1 MNADVNSKTYCSL
14 REFRSDDFALES
26 RVGSIGIL
34 SISSYKPSASGFDS
48 DSLKVNDLRVEQLG
62 SQEAKEDNITAT
74 LWKGRIARGELG
86 GTRVILKAYP
96 ARTEGMDG
104 FTADTLAANELATHA
119 ALQPP
124 SVPQECPQ
132 LAKLLGGFVSGLGG
146 TVTEQWL
153 VFRNDG
159 LASAESYCAKATQAS
174 ADGRAVGE
182 GEFWDRFD
190 ASRPIRRR
198 KIFILKCI
206 REMLTGLAFMHS
218 RNRLHQSLGPSSL
231 ILSTTE
237 ERDAYGLR
245 CRLRDLAFAV
255 DVSDEALMG
264 GATLSEIWE
273 RGSVQSNA
281 DPKQSVAEALWQR
294 ARREGAWSG
303 PEKRAFG
310 IADDVYAAGLLLAY
324 MCLVPLSEPG
334 SIDGPSIQVQDRR
347 PPMRGERLHGP
358 CCWARPLTR
367 KGVVGHHGRSVPGSP
382 DGADLRCGL
391 GPGNRPHAAG
401 TRAVGLV
408 PQGTFAIA
416 LEDPRHL
423 PVHRPFLFNP
433 FVPLCWFEDLA
444 GKIVRI

>member
-124 SVPQECPQ
+124 SVPQDAQ
-132 LAKLLGGFVSGLGG
+132 
-146 TVTEQWL
+146 L

-237 ERDAYGLR
+237 ERDAYGSATDERDAYGLR

-334 SIDGPSIQVQDRR
+334 SIDGPSIQRLFETTYQLDIESGARDFCEAEDR
-347 PPMRGERLHGP
+347 
-358 CCWARPLTR
+358 WATAVEFL
-367 KGVVGHHGRSVPGSP
+367 GSG
-382 DGADLRCGL
+382 DGL
-391 GPGNRPHAAG
+391 GWDLFQRMMHPNWRQRPSAQECLDH
-401 TRAVGLV
+401 
-408 PQGTFAIA
+408 
-416 LEDPRHL
+416 
-423 PVHRPFLFNP
+423 PFLKGEY
-433 FVPLCWFEDLA
+433 L
-444 GKIVRI
+444 G

>member
-294 ARREGAWSG
+294 ARGEGAWSG

-324 MCLVPLSEPG
+324 MCLVPLSEPARSMAQASRG
-334 SIDGPSIQVQDRR
+334 SSRRRTSWVKGSTGLAVGPVLS
-347 PPMRGERLHGP
+347 L
-358 CCWARPLTR
+358 AREWS
-367 KGVVGHHGRSVPGSP
+367 GIM
-382 DGADLRCGL
+382 ADLCLARLTVQTC
-391 GPGNRPHAAG
+391 AAG
-401 TRAVGLV
+401 SALATARMRQGPVLLV
-408 PQGTFAIA
+408 WCPK
-416 LEDPRHL
+416 EHS
-423 PVHRPFLFNP
+423 
-433 FVPLCWFEDLA
+433 PLLW
-444 GKIVRI
+444 